1 MDLLAAAP
9 PPAAVNL
16 CKKTGGLS
24 SWIWVQY
31 MREKSQKQE
40 FMTGEFI

>member
-1 MDLLAAAP
+1 MDLPAAASP
-9 PPAAVNL
+9 PTAVKL

-24 SWIWVQY
+24 PLIWVQY